1 MNKAICGSKESAA
14 PHDELETWKETVL
27 LPTLARYSP
36 NDIYNGD
43 ETALFYKSLPHR
55 TYCFDSDKP
64 AGSAKRKDRLTLLII
79 TNMDGSDHRKLSV
92 IGKSKTPRCLQKKYK
107 MQVKDMSVDWYASKN
122 AWMTGE
128 IHHQI
133 MTKLNNEMR
142 LSNRHILY
150 VCDNASSHQVREYSH
165 IKFLMLPPN
174 ATSIMQPLDQGI
186 ILSAKRRYKKK
197 LAERYLACVENNKDA
212 NSLLKGL
219 DIVQATNMIAASW
232 RETSSTIIQNCFRKA
247 GFKHHAVDP
256 APETEDPLPAPAPDV
271 WNRVQRWLG
280 DVQFDEFAAN
290 EPEAGTAQPMSDQDI
305 VNIVL
310 TENDAQEESD
320 DESEEE
326 IPSASAIKT
335 SVEFLAMIDQQKAFL
350 KRNEMP
356 TEIVEQLEA
365 QVVAMHFSLCSKQK
379 QMQDYFQSSP
389 RAPTPSKEPRARTP
403 AKEARARTPAKEARA
418 PTPIKD
424 VSFKTVA
431 DVTKDVSLVDS
442 LDMDDMELES
452 IDTTIASVATS
463 ALMKETPTRFST
475 PKRSRPH
482 ASETPPSTSM
492 TTASQPPPKKLKLG
506 LSRPVP
512 KTFKL
517 HHVVDKVMNMSS
529 GSSSVCTSFD
539 SDTESL
545 SSHE

>member
-27 LPTLARYSP
+27 LPTFARYSP

-212 NSLLKGL
+212 NSLLKAL

-365 QVVAMHFSLCSKQK
+365 QVVAMQFSLCSKQK

-389 RAPTPSKEPRARTP
+389 RAPTPSKEPRAG
-403 AKEARARTPAKEARA
+403 TPAKEARA

-442 LDMDDMELES
+442 LDMDDMELEL

-475 PKRSRPH
+475 PKRPRPH
-482 ASETPPSTSM
+482 ASEPRPSSSM
-492 TTASQPPPKKLKLG
+492 GTGSQPPPKKLKLG

-517 HHVVDKVMNMSS
+517 HQAVDKVMNMSS
-529 GSSSVCTSFD
+529 GSSSVCTSSD
-539 SDTESL
+539 SDAESL
-545 SSHE
+545 SSQE